1 MACHPKPDS
10 ENAWP
15 HLASDPGPGPAYS
28 ECMARFILF
37 IVAAVVI
44 LAVLTMLF
52 WSIIH
57 FVVIAFWLALFGL
70 VGFGL
75 FRIGRWSSRR

>member
-1 MACHPKPDS
+1 
-10 ENAWP
+10 
-15 HLASDPGPGPAYS
+15 
-28 ECMARFILF
+28 MARIILF
-37 IVAAVVI
+37 IVAAAVI

-57 FVVIAFWLALFGL
+57 FLVIAFWIALIGL

-75 FRIGRWSSRR
+75 FRLSRWSSSRR